1 MRFVIYESLARR
13 VPKDRIFVSIE
24 RNMKCAVAF
33 CGRCQYGPIF
43 LCKDG
48 PVLSFDRIEPF
59 FSVEEY

>member
-1 MRFVIYESLARR
+1 MARR
-13 VPKDRIFVSIE
+13 IPKDRIFLSIE
-24 RNMKCAVAF
+24 RNMKCGIAV